1 MKTRLPVRQAI
12 LDRRTYDAP
21 AEGREGKI
29 RLDFNENTSGCSEAV
44 RRALSKISAK
54 KLAMYPEYAQPTK
67 RLARHL
73 GVRPEELLLA
83 NGGDDALRVFFDT
96 FVEPGSAILI
106 CEPTFPMYRYY
117 AEIAGAKIATLR
129 YDTRMKFP
137 LRDALTAVRKKPRV
151 FFLANPNN
159 PTGTLIPPQEIRA
172 ILQAAGDTAVVI
184 DEAYAEFSGATVLPW
199 IRTFLNLFVVRTFS
213 KAAGLASLRLG
224 AVMANP
230 DSLAFL
236 RRAMPPFPV
245 NLLAMVAA
253 EAALSEGAAIKKYV
267 RNTFRIRTEFAKELS
282 RLGVMVFPSAGNF
295 LLADFGAQG
304 PALFAALT
312 RDGILVRERRKDIG
326 AGFVRITIGN
336 KAEMKRLLRVAQRF
350 AAKSGGKF
358 S

>member
-1 MKTRLPVRQAI
+1 MKARLPVRQAI

-44 RRALSKISAK
+44 RRALSKIPAK

-96 FVEPGSAILI
+96 FVEPTSTVLI

-129 YDTRMKFP
+129 YDTSMRFP

-199 IRTFLNLFVVRTFS
+199 IRTFPNLFVVRTFS

-336 KAEMKRLLRVAQRF
+336 KAEMKRLLRVAQRL